1 MRQAMRSSCN
11 LYYPCVLQVA
21 AVHLHPEPFSVEN
34 GMMTPTFK
42 LKRPQ
47 AQTAFQHAI
56 DGALALSSPPLLLLL
71 LASAGRCCPLRLM
84 RLLLAAAQLS
94 HPPPRL

>member
-1 MRQAMRSSCN
+1 M
-11 LYYPCVLQVA
+11 
-21 AVHLHPEPFSVEN
+21 HLHPEPFSVEN

-47 AQTAFQHAI
+47 AQTAFQHAL

-71 LASAGRCCPLRLM
+71 LLASADRCCPLRLL